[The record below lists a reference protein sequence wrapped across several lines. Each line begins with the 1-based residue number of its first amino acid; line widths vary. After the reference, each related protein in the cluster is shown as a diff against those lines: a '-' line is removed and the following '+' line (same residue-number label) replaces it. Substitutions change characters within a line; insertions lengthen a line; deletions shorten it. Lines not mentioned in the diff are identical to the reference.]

1 MSRIR
6 LCAAIRATYRL
17 SCEAGE
23 TEALARAIAYEQ
35 TVEVPP
41 GLIAG
46 TPAEANVGRIESVES
61 DPEAP
66 GAWRVSIAYPA
77 ALASGQLGQLFNLL
91 YGNISMYRGVRLVGL
106 DLPGAV
112 LNGFAGPR
120 FGADG
125 VRRLT
130 GVFGR
135 PLLATA
141 VKPRGASTAELAGV
155 VEAFARG
162 GGDIVKDDQNLV
174 QAGFDDFRAHVDACA
189 AAVERANAES
199 GRHCLYLP
207 HLAGPDEELERRA
220 EFVRRR
226 GLHGVLMC
234 PLVVGL
240 DRARALAS
248 AYQLLFMAH
257 PALSGAYTGNEREG
271 IAHGLLL
278 GTLFRLAGAD
288 ISVFPEPGGRFQ
300 VTPEVC
306 SGIAAAL
313 AAPLGGLAAGLPSP
327 GGGMQVAR
335 IPELAARYGPEA
347 VWLVGGSLLG
357 DPRGV
362 TEATRG
368 LISAL
373 DARFDTRLE
382 TPGSGPV
389 SACEVPG
396 AALRQ
401 GPSAPVLRA
410 DEDFHWPGREDQ
422 RYKASRTLPFRGVRR
437 VELVGR
443 QGEPC
448 HFELRYFELE
458 PGGFTSLEKHV
469 HTHVLIGAR
478 GRGVV
483 VMGGERTTL
492 DPDDVAYVAPLQV
505 HQLRN
510 EEDGPFGFYCI
521 VDRDRDRPMAP

>member
-1 MSRIR
+1 MSRMTQES
-6 LCAAIRATYRL
+6 AVRATYRL

-46 TPAEANVGRIESVES
+46 TPAEANVGRIEDIGP
-61 DPEAP
+61 DPEVP
-66 GAWRVSIAYPA
+66 GSRHVRIAYPA

-106 DLPGAV
+106 DLPGAL
-112 LNGFAGPR
+112 LNGFPGPR

-174 QAGFDDFRAHVDACA
+174 HAGFDEFRAHVDACA
-189 AAVERANAES
+189 AAVERANADS
-199 GRHCLYLP
+199 GRQCLYLP
-207 HLAGPDEELERRA
+207 HLAGPDEELEKRA

-226 GLHGVLMC
+226 GLHGVLIC

-240 DRARALAS
+240 DRARALAA
-248 AYQLLFMAH
+248 AYQFLFMAH
-257 PALSGAYTGNEREG
+257 PALTGAYTGNEREG
-271 IAHGLLL
+271 ITHRILL

-288 ISVFPEPGGRFQ
+288 ISVFPEPGGRFR
-300 VTPEVC
+300 VTPETC

-313 AAPLGGLAAGLPSP
+313 AEPLGGLAPALPSP

-362 TEATRG
+362 TAATRD
-368 LISAL
+368 LVAAL
-373 DARFDTRLE
+373 DARFDTRIE

-396 AALRQ
+396 AAPRHA
-401 GPSAPVLRA
+401 APESMLRA
-410 DEDFHWPGREDQ
+410 DSDFHWPGREDQ
-422 RYKASRTLPFRGVRR
+422 RYKASQALPFRGVRR

-458 PGGFTSLEKHV
+458 PGGYTSLEKHV

-483 VMGGERTTL
+483 LMDGERLTL